1 MNRAKIK
8 TCMCLVGKYY
18 LVDAGYANTTGL
30 LAPYRGERYHLAQ
43 FTSGRTQYRN
53 MKDKFNHSH
62 ARLRNVV
69 ERAFGLLKRRF
80 KILRVP
86 TPFSV
91 ETQRDI
97 VIACA
102 VIHNYLCKHTIRDPN
117 LEQDQNRHVDE
128 GSYPNVGRP
137 HQSSDGGRGTSQS
150 VRDSVAR
157 QLWLS

>member
-86 TPFSV
+86 APFSV

-128 GSYPNVGRP
+128 GSYPNVERP

-150 VRDSVAR
+150 VRDNIAR